1 MAYLAYKSY
10 LVAGVGALAL
20 ATAAPASLITLSD
33 ASSEPGVDASLLSAT
48 MEFTVAGTTLT
59 LTVTNNTSGAN
70 SFKMNELYFNAPDG
84 VTLSFD
90 GLAGWNMATGVA
102 VGMFGVFDFALLDGQ
117 GGSPNQIT
125 AGETVSFTFT
135 ILTGTPTM
143 NNFVSEF
150 STIPPGDMPAI
161 VAAKFVQGPGDVSAF
176 GAVTIPSP
184 GALALLAAAGL
195 VSSGRRRRRRA

>member
-1 MAYLAYKSY
+1 

-135 ILTGTPTM
+135 ILTGAPTM
-143 NNFVSEF
+143 NDFVSEF
-150 STIPPGDMPAI
+150 STIPPGDMLAI
-161 VAAKFVQGPGDVSAF
+161 VAAKFVQGPDDASAF
-176 GAVTIPSP
+176 GAAIPSP